1 MRNAS
6 HQNEVTELLH
16 LHARLERQ
24 LQLRALDNDVREVE
38 QVHLERVQHAL
49 TRDDDLLR
57 LLLNRQGTHERG
69 DFLGRLPLRELSETL
84 LTGPNA
90 RVDDLQEELAGARVE
105 DEDGA
110 VWVYTLAKG
119 FEKSNSKKD
128 ALIGLVVKLPSNVL
142 WIVTRY
148 TFVSSTNQMI
158 WFENNSE

>member
-1 MRNAS
+1 MN
-6 HQNEVTELLH
+6 
-16 LHARLERQ
+16 
-24 LQLRALDNDVREVE
+24 
-38 QVHLERVQHAL
+38 
-49 TRDDDLLR
+49 
-57 LLLNRQGTHERG
+57 
-69 DFLGRLPLRELSETL
+69 
-84 LTGPNA
+84 
-90 RVDDLQEELAGARVE
+90 DLQEELSGARIE

-119 FEKSNSKKD
+119 FEASDSKED